1 MRRRSPSLSESPSMP
16 LFLKA
21 TDLKL
26 KTFRGVSSPR
36 RSVSSSVV
44 KRCLKKSRSENSNPA
59 CESAALA
66 VLQVPQPTHQYKL
79 MSGAIYILH
88 VWSSAARQLLLIL
101 GEHPAMLPEAAG
113 I

>member
-1 MRRRSPSLSESPSMP
+1 MS

-21 TDLKL
+21 TELKL
-26 KTFRGVSSPR
+26 KTFRGVSPLR
-36 RSVSSSVV
+36 RLKSSSAV

-66 VLQVPQPTHQYKL
+66 VLQVPQPPHQYKL

-88 VWSSAARQLLLIL
+88 MWASAARPLLLIL
-101 GEHPAMLPEAAG
+101 GEHSAILPEETG